1 MMQVVD
7 DETTSRAIFR
17 AFCLFILSSSFI
29 FVLST
34 FKHAFIKIVPTS
46 VLWFLAWL
54 VTSLFLT
61 APSSIGSKVFHALS
75 KTLPK
80 QWRNTFTLSSSTQSI
95 NSINDLELLIPHNNY
110 IPVLLFILSTLFYGW
125 KGLQAQKLANL
136 HRAKISDSN
145 ISKIRRK
152 VSELRRNQ
160 IITEDIRAKMDRLL
174 VRNENKG
181 VSKEGLLRQISSDIG
196 LEFGTET
203 KLEMQNVCILDDLVE
218 SATTTTTRTTTAIS
232 PLLDVT
238 FPSATIE
245 RRLKMELGLLSNTA
259 LDWWELIL
267 DGNTC
272 NIDEHDTINIDKWIT
287 LETIATWCDAKI
299 LANTNLKKDQGRTSI
314 TCASIVAIL
323 PIDLIDQN
331 NHPGVINHE
340 MFAEIHRFIVNTFIS
355 YLNHHQ
361 DAMLAWQTGCLRLG
375 DGGNDNNDNNDN
387 KGNQVQHSL
396 QYETPLEENDSNRM
410 PAGSLFRMRCYNRP
424 YKSNELYIVFEIPWK
439 RRYIFVGRWQNQKQ
453 KRNQNPTINTIK
465 YSWMT
470 TAKLDMCVT
479 SIGQIIDIFWPYLCY
494 IKQNSNHQILASKYF
509 KTSHYRHSWT
519 LRYAKR
525 IRHFLTTRSKNNSQ
539 KCIETIRKY
548 QRRHCLACV
557 SGVGLSLNGKI
568 VILPN
573 FVMLKIWSFA
583 NLKESKPTLRGRNGK
598 ALLPP
603 PPKVTTYS
611 FI

>member
-1 MMQVVD
+1 
-7 DETTSRAIFR
+7 
-17 AFCLFILSSSFI
+17 
-29 FVLST
+29 
-34 FKHAFIKIVPTS
+34 
-46 VLWFLAWL
+46 LAWL

-95 NSINDLELLIPHNNY
+95 NNINDLELLIPHNNY

-125 KGLQAQKLANL
+125 KGLQARKLANL

-203 KLEMQNVCILDDLVE
+203 KLEMQNVCILLDDLVE
-218 SATTTTTRTTTAIS
+218 SATTTTTRTTKAIS

-299 LANTNLKKDQGRTSI
+299 LANTNLKKGQGRTSI

-375 DGGNDNNDNNDN
+375 DGGNDNN
-387 KGNQVQHSL
+387 
-396 QYETPLEENDSNRM
+396 
-410 PAGSLFRMRCYNRP
+410 
-424 YKSNELYIVFEIPWK
+424 
-439 RRYIFVGRWQNQKQ
+439 
-453 KRNQNPTINTIK
+453 
-465 YSWMT
+465 
-470 TAKLDMCVT
+470 
-479 SIGQIIDIFWPYLCY
+479 
-494 IKQNSNHQILASKYF
+494 
-509 KTSHYRHSWT
+509 
-519 LRYAKR
+519 
-525 IRHFLTTRSKNNSQ
+525 
-539 KCIETIRKY
+539 
-548 QRRHCLACV
+548 
-557 SGVGLSLNGKI
+557 
-568 VILPN
+568 
-573 FVMLKIWSFA
+573 
-583 NLKESKPTLRGRNGK
+583 
-598 ALLPP
+598 
-603 PPKVTTYS
+603 
-611 FI
+611 